1 MNIGENIKAVRE
13 HHNMSQNDFA
23 KLLNMTASAVSAWEL
38 GTREP
43 RVKNLRQIAELFQ
56 IPMSILTEG
65 DAETCYET
73 AKAPA
78 PAETEAQKPPKE
90 ELIAALMLL
99 RVIQSP
105 AETLS
110 DADMQFLTN
119 IVALLNDWFSRRRTP
134 AKSPQSGDAFSDVVN
149 TPK

>member
-43 RVKNLRQIAELFQ
+43 RVKNFRQIAELFQ

-65 DAETCYET
+65 DA
-73 AKAPA
+73 
-78 PAETEAQKPPKE
+78 
-90 ELIAALMLL
+90 
-99 RVIQSP
+99 
-105 AETLS
+105 LS
-110 DADMQFLTN
+110 DA
-119 IVALLNDWFSRRRTP
+119 
-134 AKSPQSGDAFSDVVN
+134 VN
-149 TPK
+149 TPQITVKSGFL